1 MGFSGGMRQG
11 QGKIF
16 EMEVDEGFE
25 QEAHLSSSSRQA
37 AFQGERV
44 TAYRDGAEG
53 TELQDGFE
61 TCLQIL

>member
-44 TAYRDGAEG
+44 TA
-53 TELQDGFE
+53 
-61 TCLQIL
+61 